1 MDLFELRKALYV
13 LNSQYDDMPTFSQR
27 KGIKPIK
34 KVIQRESMDDDL
46 RIGLWNAL
54 DIFWDWARRARG
66 QFNRISQNHPVWDLF
81 KKLWVDFFKWPLDT
95 LSKYWPDLYP
105 KLREEYFKFE
115 WNEVYDFVEFVAN
128 NCHKSQREIF
138 VRYCNHMMEREL
150 SAYRFVGNRIVEI
163 TSKEEIAEIEKAL
176 MPHDSLTPVTTHLE
190 TALKHLA
197 NKKSPDYRNSI
208 KESISAVEAIC
219 EMITGSP
226 KASLGECLKNVEIE
240 LQPALREAFR
250 KLYGYTSSSDGIRHA
265 MSEEADL
272 SLEDARFMLISCS
285 AFVNYLK
292 VKASK
297 AGIEI

>member
-1 MDLFELRKALYV
+1 
-13 LNSQYDDMPTFSQR
+13 MPTFSQR

-54 DIFWDWARRARG
+54 DIFWESASKATYDGHIPSNSPIWG
-66 QFNRISQNHPVWDLF
+66 LF
-81 KKLWVDFFKWPLDT
+81 RKLWEDFFKWPLDT
-95 LSKYWPDLYP
+95 LTSYWEKLH
-105 KLREEYFKFE
+105 KTLREKYFKFE
-115 WNEVYDFVEFVAN
+115 WNEVYDFIEFVEK
-128 NCHKSQREIF
+128 NCQPAKREYF
-138 VRYCNHMMEREL
+138 KRYCNRIMEREL
-150 SAYRFVGNRIVEI
+150 SAYRFVGNSIAEI
-163 TSKEEIAEIEKAL
+163 TSREEIAEIERAL
-176 MPHDSLTPVTTHLE
+176 MPHDSLAPVTTHLE
-190 TALKHLA
+190 TALKLLA
-197 NKKSPDYRNSI
+197 DKKSPDYRNSI

-219 EMITGSP
+219 EIITGNP
-226 KASLGECLKNVEIE
+226 NAPLGECLKNIEIE
-240 LQPALREAFR
+240 LQPALKEAFR